1 MRCPLSELES
11 PVAHPPR
18 RFVLLCI
25 LTAGLGRRTLPTC
38 ALAMPHLPR
47 VAARAARLLRAR
59 ARAFLRPPP
68 MRCALRSSPAS
79 PPCVVAPTVT
89 SDLPWNF
96 FSSRARLVGT
106 MTPLHGPCRLSRRCP
121 QSARSHVRARR
132 ASASP
137 PPACGVPGLEA
148 LEAQLASQ
156 NGLIRDLLARI
167 DRLENPKP
175 CIDLACGVVTRS

>member
-18 RFVLLCI
+18 GFVLLCI

-38 ALAMPHLPR
+38 ALAMPHLPS

-59 ARAFLRPPP
+59 SRGFLRPPP

-106 MTPLHGPCRLSRRCP
+106 MTPLHGPCRLP
-121 QSARSHVRARR
+121 PARVRRARR
-132 ASASP
+132 GSRATIAVTSSPSSTLGPLARLAVRLP
-137 PPACGVPGLEA
+137 PPWAA
-148 LEAQLASQ
+148 LCLRLAESL
-156 NGLIRDLLARI
+156 GCATIR
-167 DRLENPKP
+167 
-175 CIDLACGVVTRS
+175 G